1 MNFFKKLISFLHPA
15 KRTFDGVKEP
25 AMVSTHAEEEAKPVR
40 KTNGGPNFTPRSPSP
55 ATIIQRRQRKAR
67 RVMRHAA

>member
-1 MNFFKKLISFLHPA
+1 MNFIKKLISFLTPG

-25 AMVSTHAEEEAKPVR
+25 VRAEEKPVR
-40 KTNGGPNFTPRSPSP
+40 KTNGGPNFTPKSPSP
-55 ATIIQRRQRKAR
+55 ATLIQRRQRKAR